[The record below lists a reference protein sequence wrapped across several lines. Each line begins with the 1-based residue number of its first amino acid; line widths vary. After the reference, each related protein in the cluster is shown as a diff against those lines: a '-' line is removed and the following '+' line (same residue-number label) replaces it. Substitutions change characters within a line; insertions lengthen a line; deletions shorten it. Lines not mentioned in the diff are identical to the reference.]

1 MRNFQNQLGMLAI
14 LCVILSSCAQTGP
27 PLPPSLEL
35 PKPPTDLIASRKG
48 SRVTLSWSEPTLT
61 TDRQSVRYLGST
73 RICRTLEVEM
83 KECGF
88 PVAQLA
94 PPAKTGAGQP
104 QVQTYTD
111 TLSVEIQEQN
121 ATKEITYAIEVPNRD
136 GRSAGLSNR
145 VQVPAAP
152 ALPPPSNFAAQ
163 TTASGVELTWDGE
176 SDAPGVPEIS
186 HRYRVYRREAG
197 GGKDVVV
204 GEAPLQTA
212 GPVRLMDQSFD
223 WGKTYLYRA
232 EVVTTVNL
240 GLRPCAN
247 AAAQGADCAEVHE
260 VEGDDTPEV
269 RVAATDVFPPGVP
282 AGLQAVFSGAGRQA
296 FIDLIWAPVTDA
308 DLGGYNVYRREG
320 NGAVVKLN
328 AELVKSPSYRDPAVA
343 AGKEY
348 FYSVSSVD
356 VRGNE
361 SGRSEEA
368 SESVPANP

>member
-1 MRNFQNQLGMLAI
+1 MLAI
-14 LCVILSSCAQTGP
+14 LCTLLSSCAQTGP

-35 PKPPTDLIASRKG
+35 PKPPTDLNARRKG
-48 SRVTLSWSEPTLT
+48 NLVTLSWSEPTLT

-73 RICRTLEVEM
+73 RICRSLEAEM

-88 PVAQLA
+88 PVARLTA
-94 PPAKTGAGQP
+94 PAKTGSAGS
-104 QVQTYTD
+104 QVQTYAD
-111 TLSVEIQEQN
+111 TLSAEIQEQN
-121 ATKEITYAIEVPNRD
+121 PSGEITYAIEVPNRD

-152 ALPPPSNFAAQ
+152 ALPPPSNFAAE

-176 SDAPGVPEIS
+176 ADSPGAPAIS
-186 HRYRVYRREAG
+186 HRYRVYRREVD
-197 GGKDVVV
+197 GGKDVVA
-204 GEAPLQTA
+204 GEVPLQAA
-212 GPVRLMDQSFD
+212 GPIRLMDQSFD
-223 WGKTYLYRA
+223 WGKTYVYRA

-247 AAAQGADCAEVHE
+247 AAASGADCAEVYE
-260 VEGDDTPEV
+260 VEGDDTAEV
-269 RVAATDVFPPGVP
+269 KVTATDVFPPAVP
-282 AGLQAVFSGAGRQA
+282 AGVQAVYSGAGQGP

-320 NGAVVKLN
+320 NGAAAKLN
-328 AELVKSPSYRDPAVA
+328 TELVKSPSYRDRAVA

-348 FYSVSSVD
+348 FYSVSAVD